1 MSENIQ
7 AVILFVGICGVFI
20 AGVQLGRD
28 FARFEQAERRRE
40 MRRHPAGKGQ

>member
-7 AVILFVGICGVFI
+7 AVILFVGICGVFL
-20 AGVQLGRD
+20 AGTQLGRD
-28 FARFEQAERRRE
+28 FEKFEQAQRRRE